1 MPPQAT
7 QISWSVAAEPQPWE
21 VTLQATDVSHLSLR
35 EAAALI
41 QARSVSP
48 PELTEE

>member
-1 MPPQAT
+1 M
-7 QISWSVAAEPQPWE
+7 
-21 VTLQATDVSHLSLR
+21 QATDVSHLSIS

-48 PELTEE
+48 TELTEAISVASSN